1 VCIEQSK
8 LNTRPQRHPPTSTRR
23 NGQASSP
30 STKKRR
36 ADSIEP
42 QTAHEM
48 MAEIRTDVRCLQ
60 EKLNNLSTYF
70 NDDAVVLLD
79 ELFPV

>member
-1 VCIEQSK
+1 M
-8 LNTRPQRHPPTSTRR
+8 NTRPPRRLPSSPRR

-36 ADSIEP
+36 ADSIDEDYYAQEP